1 METAMSEAQ
10 AGGASTRTPARNAGQ
25 MLAPLLLAWLA
36 FFPGGVSA
44 VPSYAR
50 QTQQPCTGC
59 HVGGFGPQLTP
70 FGRQF
75 KLSGYT
81 LKVGDNDSMPLSAM
95 AVETWT
101 RTRKDQPEAPGKHFG
116 LNDNSELQQAS
127 IFLAGRFSDH
137 LGVFAQATSEQSS
150 GLVG

>member
-81 LKVGDNDSMPLSAM
+81 LKVGNETQLPLSAM
-95 AVETWT
+95 MVESFTHT
-101 RTRKDQPEAPGKHFG
+101 QAAQAEPPAKNFSRNNNT
-116 LNDNSELQQAS
+116 ELQQAS
-127 IFLAGRFSDH
+127 LFL
-137 LGVFAQATSEQSS
+137 
-150 GLVG
+150 